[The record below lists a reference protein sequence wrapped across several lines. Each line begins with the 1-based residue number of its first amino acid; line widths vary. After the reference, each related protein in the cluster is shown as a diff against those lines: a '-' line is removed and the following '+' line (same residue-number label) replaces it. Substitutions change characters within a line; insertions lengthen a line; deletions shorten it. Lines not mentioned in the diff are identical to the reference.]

1 MRITGAGNVGIGT
14 PDPTKAKLEVN
25 ASSIAGIYLMG
36 DYTDYNYILN
46 APPPGYTTGGAVHF
60 INSSTRTSDGG
71 ANCYTVRNDSGPI
84 RLGQENQ
91 ITTIEGSDVILNSN
105 VGIGTT
111 DPAAKLE
118 VNGTTTAHTNTTP
131 TNPSCLIYSDHGGE
145 TLWIGHPNH
154 TQGIQLGYNTIKK
167 WTTPGSATNDHL
179 YFNISGSTDMVIHKG
194 GNVGIGT
201 TSPDHKLEIYESTWF
216 VRLCM
221 ESSSTGKL
229 LLGTHNDG
237 RVFLYNEKKFIYTF
251 WN

>member
-1 MRITGAGNVGIGT
+1 MPDSSTGAYNCSILTYAHDQSTDGLSINGYDGVSFCTGSSTRNERMRITGAGNVGIGT

-111 DPAAKLE
+111 D
-118 VNGTTTAHTNTTP
+118 G
-131 TNPSCLIYSDHGGE
+131 C
-145 TLWIGHPNH
+145 
-154 TQGIQLGYNTIKK
+154 
-167 WTTPGSATNDHL
+167 
-179 YFNISGSTDMVIHKG
+179 
-194 GNVGIGT
+194 
-201 TSPDHKLEIYESTWF
+201 
-216 VRLCM
+216 
-221 ESSSTGKL
+221 
-229 LLGTHNDG
+229 
-237 RVFLYNEKKFIYTF
+237 
-251 WN
+251 